1 MKVQAETC
9 QLSSDFLSRGEYKE
23 KPGGIS
29 VAKTKRGVKTGES
42 IDDVKRTNP
51 TKSFIIGNMVN
62 RVE

>member
-23 KPGGIS
+23 KTGGIS
-29 VAKTKRGVKTGES
+29 VDKSRKGVKTAES

-51 TKSFIIGNMVN
+51 SKSFIIGNIVN